1 MAAFDFPNSPS
12 VNDQHTDNG
21 ITFKWDGTVWKRVSA
36 TGAQGPTGSTGS
48 QGATGP
54 TGAQGQKGAQAYI
67 SDAAP
72 SSGIAAGDLW
82 WDSDSGDFS
91 IYFNDGSGSQWI
103 EVGSTGPTGSTGAQG
118 ATGSGGST
126 GAQGAAGPTG
136 AQGATGSTGSQG
148 AAGSNASISSNADN
162 RIITGG
168 SGTNLVGEST
178 FTYGGSAVTLANS
191 NPQIRLTDTDDS
203 KNFDMVISGGD
214 AYLSANSSGMN
225 MVFEV
230 TGSERL
236 RIDNGGRILKGLTT
250 PRGNYG
256 NNASGVEYGFQ
267 IEGTSAIA
275 AGLSIVRNS
284 NDANDG
290 GIVLGKTRA
299 TSNGGNTVVQAGD
312 DLGNLTFAGNDGS
325 TMLFGAE
332 IFAEVQSGVGNDDMP
347 ADLIFKT
354 NGGSTSTTERLRIGS
369 DGTTTFDPSA
379 GGTLKIG
386 GSSAHTSKIVIAD
399 NGGTGNGNC
408 LVEGG
413 DGSDFFTILSNGNV
427 QFASGKGVQFGS
439 SGEVLDSYE
448 EGNWTPTLNSGSATS
463 YNLQW
468 YRKIGKLVTCY
479 FYLYNFTGGT
489 SGTGINIGGLPFA
502 KGTATET
509 FFSVQVGGNPSLPS
523 GCIQV
528 MGRIGQVGNNSIE
541 FKLGYTGGGHG
552 TMTYGQAGNGHFAA
566 TFSYSA

>member
-1 MAAFDFPNSPS
+1 MSDIRFNQWLHQSGTGGVSQSDGGHVGIGTTNPLLPVGAGNTNILHVGVVTSNSIS
-12 VNDQHTDNG
+12 AG
-21 ITFKWDGTVWKRVSA
+21 SSITA
-36 TGAQGPTGSTGS
+36 TTF
-48 QGATGP
+48 
-54 TGAQGQKGAQAYI
+54 Y
-67 SDAAP
+67 
-72 SSGIAAGDLW
+72 
-82 WDSDSGDFS
+82 
-91 IYFNDGSGSQWI
+91 GSGANLTSLPSQL
-103 EVGSTGPTGSTGAQG
+103 TL
-118 ATGSGGST
+118 
-126 GAQGAAGPTG
+126 
-136 AQGATGSTGSQG
+136 
-148 AAGSNASISSNADN
+148 SNNADN

-168 SGTNLVGEST
+168 SGTNLNGEANLT
-178 FTYGGSAVTLANS
+178 WDGTTLLANKAS
-191 NPQIRLTDTDDS
+191 GVGYIAS
-203 KNFDMVISGGD
+203 KGGTSGGD
-214 AYLSANSSGMN
+214 YGIVQVQSGSTVRGRLVSDASVDAFRIDTAGGSNTPITFLTGSSYTERVRINEHGLSIKNSTNTSALCVNNVRGTASAPSFNEANSDGFLVDVYNTGNPYPRYVSLAARGYDSTTADMSFWTDSGSSVVERVRITSGGLMG
-225 MVFEV
+225 VG
-230 TGSERL
+230 TGSPAKNL
-236 RIDNGGRILKGLTT
+236 HV
-250 PRGNYG
+250 Y
-256 NNASGVEYGFQ
+256 ASGVATLR
-267 IEGTSAIA
+267 IETGDSRGQAWDLLSTNGAGSNTGT
-275 AGLSIVRNS
+275 LSFRDES
-284 NDANDG
+284 G
-290 GIVLGKTRA
+290 SSYL
-299 TSNGGNTVVQAGD
+299 
-312 DLGNLTFAGNDGS
+312 DLGA
-325 TMLFGAE
+325 
-332 IFAEVQSGVGNDDMP
+332 
-347 ADLIFKT
+347 
-354 NGGSTSTTERLRIGS
+354 NGGSPKSAFRNGGSNDLLAIAS
-369 DGTTTFDPSA
+369 DGTTTFNPDA
-379 GGTLKIG
+379 GGTLKVG
-386 GSSAHTSKIVIAD
+386 GSSAHTSKIVVAD

-502 KGTATET
+502 KGTSTET